1 MTGAQWFADKSAVE
15 FHRMVQD
22 RIKDL
27 LGTIAPYHELT
38 HIGIRRDELSER
50 FDMVLH
56 FAPIGTVRVVPET
69 EQPKDP
75 ITLYYED
82 RANGAHAAKAP

>member
-1 MTGAQWFADKSAVE
+1 MSNKWFADKAAAD

-22 RIKDL
+22 RIKAL
-27 LGTIAPYHELT
+27 LGEIAPHHELT
-38 HIGIRRDELSER
+38 HIGIRRDDLSER

-56 FAPIGTVRVVPET
+56 FATIGTVRVVPET
-69 EQPKDP
+69 EPPKAP